1 MLHYNFKLLVHIIS
15 SQFRSFLYTQN
26 KTFNN
31 RILLKGVLIPKLLSN
46 PFASCLFTNLDFLN
60 PQSGHFDN
68 IISLPFF
75 GLKIFEFKFCFFS
88 STFYTIS

>member
-15 SQFRSFLYTQN
+15 SQFRSFLY
-26 KTFNN
+26 N

-75 GLKIFEFKFCFFS
+75 GLKIFEFKFSFF
-88 STFYTIS
+88 FYIFYNKLACLVL